1 MWHVCRDYF
10 FFRDRE
16 SRSIFKLWSWLAVE
30 VGCRLVYRSLMLR
43 GTADKC
49 SQSGSN
55 FGHDAVGSDF
65 LPLQLREVGCRLVYR
80 FFMLRGTADKC
91 SQSGSNFGH
100 DAVGSDF
107 LPLQLRWQTV
117 F

>member
-1 MWHVCRDYF
+1 MK
-10 FFRDRE
+10 E
-16 SRSIFKLWSWLAVE
+16 NLTKLNHW
-30 VGCRLVYRSLMLR
+30 
-43 GTADKC
+43 
-49 SQSGSN
+49 
-55 FGHDAVGSDF
+55 F
-65 LPLQLREVGCRLVYR
+65 LIGKHFTGIYMNSKGR